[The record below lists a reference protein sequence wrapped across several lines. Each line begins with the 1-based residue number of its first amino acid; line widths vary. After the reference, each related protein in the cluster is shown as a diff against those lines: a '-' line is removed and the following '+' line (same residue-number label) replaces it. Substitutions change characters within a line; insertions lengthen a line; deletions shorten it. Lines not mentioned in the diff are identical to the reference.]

1 MSEEIKE
8 KEVETTSAVT
18 EEVVETAETADK
30 AAQPAVKASADG
42 EASFEELLNE
52 SFKENE
58 NSKVVTGTVV
68 RITPTEV
75 FVDVPGRK
83 QTGVV
88 AMEDLSSSNISKCE
102 DEVSV
107 GDQIQL
113 VVIDLQGNIKEQYSL
128 NEIVNEYNGNTY
140 HTNYH
145 DLLDARE
152 DERLKARQSWQT
164 IENIKELKEG
174 YLSQVIHKITQLMVK
189 YHAIVVLEDLNMGF
203 MRVLLLLSR

>member
-30 AAQPAVKASADG
+30 AAEPAVKASADG

-52 SFKENE
+52 SFKEND

-75 FVDVPGRK
+75 YVDVPGRK

-88 AMEDLSSSNISKCE
+88 AFEDLSS
-102 DEVSV
+102 
-107 GDQIQL
+107 
-113 VVIDLQGNIKEQYSL
+113 GNI
-128 NEIVNEYNGNTY
+128 
-140 HTNYH
+140 
-145 DLLDARE
+145 
-152 DERLKARQSWQT
+152 
-164 IENIKELKEG
+164 
-174 YLSQVIHKITQLMVK
+174 
-189 YHAIVVLEDLNMGF
+189 
-203 MRVLLLLSR
+203 

>member
-30 AAQPAVKASADG
+30 AVKEPAVKASADG

-68 RITPTEV
+68 SITPTEV
-75 FVDVPGRK
+75 YVDVPGRK

-88 AMEDLSSSNISKCE
+88 AFNDLSAEPIDKCE
-102 DEVSV
+102 DVVSV
-107 GDQIQL
+107 GDE
-113 VVIDLQGNIKEQYSL
+113 IDLVIMKTDDQDGVLKLSKKLVDAQKGWDDIVAAKENDEILEGTVTQIIRGGVLVTTKGTRVFVPASLSGVPRNQELDSIKGQ
-128 NEIVNEYNGNTY
+128 
-140 HTNYH
+140 
-145 DLLDARE
+145 
-152 DERLKARQSWQT
+152 
-164 IENIKELKEG
+164 
-174 YLSQVIHKITQLMVK
+174 
-189 YHAIVVLEDLNMGF
+189 
-203 MRVLLLLSR
+203 LSRLARR